1 MWHDEGKA
9 AYLLKERTIPPVKY
23 GDGSNSLFGAALL
36 QLSDFCNLRQPTPN
50 QQKPR
55 FGQLM
60 LVFETPVTPLRKS
73 YMAYVY
79 DPPHPIFTREGV
91 TQ

>member
-1 MWHDEGKA
+1 M
-9 AYLLKERTIPPVKY
+9 VKY

-36 QLSDFCNLRQPTPN
+36 QLPDFCNFRQPT

-60 LVFETPVTPLRKS
+60 MVFETPVTPLRKS

-79 DPPHPIFTREGV
+79 DPPTPFSNVRG
-91 TQ
+91 